1 MFGSIGYTELLIIGV
16 IALLLYGQRLPDVAK
31 SWGNTYR
38 DFRRSLND
46 LKSNIAMD
54 SPMPPRPR
62 PEATLEYRD
71 REETAAPKFVPPPPE
86 PDAESPAD
94 PRVS

>member
-16 IALLLYGQRLPDVAK
+16 IALLLYGQRLPEVAK

-46 LKSNIAMD
+46 LKSNISMD
-54 SPMPPRPR
+54 APAPRSR
-62 PEATLEYRD
+62 PEASYEYRD
-71 REETAAPKFVPPPPE
+71 REESAAPKFIPPP
-86 PDAESPAD
+86 AEAD
-94 PRVS
+94 RESIGS

>member
-16 IALLLYGQRLPDVAK
+16 IALLLYGQRLPEVAK

-46 LKSNIAMD
+46 LKSNISVD
-54 SPMPPRPR
+54 TPTPRPR
-62 PEATLEYRD
+62 SEASYEYRD
-71 REETAAPKFVPPPPE
+71 REESSAPKFIPPP
-86 PDAESPAD
+86 AEAD
-94 PRVS
+94 RE